1 LGTSPPHAIR
11 TVDRVATGVPDDR
24 LSVLVHQATGMV
36 AVQLDC
42 DVIEAFDRLKLRA
55 SATGESLEHLALDVI
70 DGVTRFDR

>member
-1 LGTSPPHAIR
+1 VTYPSCGIF
-11 TVDRVATGVPDDR
+11 TVDRVASGVPDDR
-24 LSVLVHQATGMV
+24 RTILVNQAAGIV

-42 DVIEAFDRLKLRA
+42 DVIEAFDRLKLCA